1 MTEPGRVSSAASA
14 QYGWPCPRCAVA
26 PYAPCRAVS
35 GRVTDTH
42 AARLIPP
49 ATGSAPRTRGVV
61 TEPGRVLP
69 PDWCLTC
76 RSYVTQLNEHATH
89 DVIYEPPAGWQCCDC
104 HHCRRVVE
112 QMTAPAREC
121 AQSWGGRTCRLPA
134 GHDGMHAN
142 ARSGQ

>member
-1 MTEPGRVSSAASA
+1 MTSEGRVSSAASA

-61 TEPGRVLP
+61 TEPGRTLSPVQTVHEAVAAALAQEGYDDDGGVVSTVATNAALTYLAETLRYLP
-69 PDWCLTC
+69 LRYRP
-76 RSYVTQLNEHATH
+76 Q
-89 DVIYEPPAGWQCCDC
+89 DVADVME
-104 HHCRRVVE
+104 
-112 QMTAPAREC
+112 
-121 AQSWGGRTCRLPA
+121 AQVQRA
-134 GHDGMHAN
+134 
-142 ARSGQ
+142 